1 MRIHSNRHPG
11 IDLLYFFMIV
21 LGSLLLTMIVGLAA
35 AVPIF
40 GDSIETIQLRLSSQ
54 NYQAN
59 LSLLRYFQI
68 INQIGLFLIPTLMF
82 GWLIRKPLKN
92 FYHLNTPLNMR
103 AAVIGSLLIF
113 TILPFINL
121 LTEWNMQLS
130 LPEGLSNL
138 QRWME
143 AQEASANALTENF
156 LSGGTIGDFSVNLL
170 MIAVLPAI
178 GEELFFR
185 GVLQRLFH
193 EWIQNIHVAIVL
205 TSLLFSALHLQFFGF
220 LPRFLLGM
228 LFGYFYYWSGSLW
241 LPILTHFVNNGMAV
255 VVAWLSANNIIKTS
269 YKEFGNYEMNTVTLI
284 FYTAISGILIFFLW
298 QSTKNAI
305 RNES

>member
-1 MRIHSNRHPG
+1 
-11 IDLLYFFMIV
+11 MIV

-284 FYTAISGILIFFLW
+284 FYTTISGILIFFLW